1 MINDLSS
8 IDWNYLYNSDNVE
21 FCYDKFINTFL
32 NSYNGCIPLKSV
44 HIKNNKIKIFITNKI
59 KNAINKKN
67 KLYKIFLNNKTDR
80 NWDIYNSIKKQLK
93 YTIKKEKNISQ
104 NYLTNLTTCINDK
117 WKLLN
122 KLTHN
127 KFCLDKINNFVNK
140 NNDAIDSTNVGNEFN
155 IHFDS
160 MGKHINN
167 SFENLYIENNL
178 INSNINSIYINETS
192 ELEIITIINKI
203 DSKCSKDHDGID
215 FKLIKLVIYPIL
227 KPLLHIFN
235 LILNKSIYPSNM
247 KKSVIIPIHKNN
259 NKNNIENYRPISI
272 IPQFSKIIEKIII
285 KRINNFIEKNNII
298 SSNQYGFK
306 KKSNTLHTIYALIN
320 NITNSIDKHDKIAAV
335 FVDIKK
341 AFDTIDHK
349 ILFIKL
355 YKYGIRGQTLNLIKS
370 YLYNKKQSVRYNDKV
385 SPLITVYDVGL
396 PQGSILGPLLFMLYI
411 NDISNLFINYSIDT
425 KLILYA
431 DDTSITINNANNSKI
446 NENLKILS
454 NWFINNKLQLNI
466 SKRKV
471 MYFYSNTSITNTN
484 EIITLNNQTIHC
496 VNQYKFL
503 GLYIDNKLNYKKHII
518 ELKIKLAK
526 IFYLF
531 KKNSFLIDTKTLLL
545 LYNALIVPNYMYCLI
560 IWGINY
566 KSNINKLF
574 IQQKKIIRLI
584 NKTPNRIHNTYK
596 LHNTDLLFKKF
607 LILNIYDLINYI
619 SLNFM
624 HNVFNKKLPINIT
637 NKFEY
642 KINNYNIRNK
652 CNYRIPKY
660 KTNNK
665 LHTINVYG
673 IKLWNEL
680 NNTCKNLKY
689 NAFKKY
695 IKLEYLNKY

>member
-1 MINDLSS
+1 M
-8 IDWNYLYNSDNVE
+8 
-21 FCYDKFINTFL
+21 
-32 NSYNGCIPLKSV
+32 KSV

-93 YTIKKEKNISQ
+93 YTIKKEKNKYFSELF
-104 NYLTNLTTCINDK
+104 NKSNNINDK

-122 KLTHN
+122 KLTHH
-127 KFCLDKINNFVNK
+127 KFFLDKINNFVNK

-155 IHFDS
+155 IHFAS

-178 INSNINSIYINETS
+178 INRNVNSIYINETS

-259 NKNNIENYRPISI
+259 NKNNLENYRPISI
-272 IPQFSKIIEKIII
+272 IPQFSKIIEKIIK
-285 KRINNFIEKNNII
+285 KRIDNFIEKNNII

-306 KKSNTLHTIYALIN
+306 KKSNTLHAIYALTN

-370 YLYNKKQSVRYNDKV
+370 YLYNRKQSVRYNDKV

-396 PQGSILGPLLFMLYI
+396 PQGSILGPLLFILYI
-411 NDISNLFINYSIDT
+411 NDISNLFINSIDT

-466 SKRKV
+466 SKTKV
-471 MYFYSNTSITNTN
+471 MYFYSNTSITNIH

-503 GLYIDNKLNYKKHII
+503 GLYIDNKLNYK
-518 ELKIKLAK
+518 
-526 IFYLF
+526 
-531 KKNSFLIDTKTLLL
+531 N
-545 LYNALIVPNYMYCLI
+545 
-560 IWGINY
+560 
-566 KSNINKLF
+566 
-574 IQQKKIIRLI
+574 
-584 NKTPNRIHNTYK
+584 
-596 LHNTDLLFKKF
+596 
-607 LILNIYDLINYI
+607 I
-619 SLNFM
+619 SLS
-624 HNVFNKKLPINIT
+624 
-637 NKFEY
+637 
-642 KINNYNIRNK
+642 
-652 CNYRIPKY
+652 
-660 KTNNK
+660 
-665 LHTINVYG
+665 
-673 IKLWNEL
+673 
-680 NNTCKNLKY
+680 
-689 NAFKKY
+689 
-695 IKLEYLNKY
+695 

>member
-1 MINDLSS
+1 M
-8 IDWNYLYNSDNVE
+8 
-21 FCYDKFINTFL
+21 
-32 NSYNGCIPLKSV
+32 
-44 HIKNNKIKIFITNKI
+44 
-59 KNAINKKN
+59 
-67 KLYKIFLNNKTDR
+67 
-80 NWDIYNSIKKQLK
+80 
-93 YTIKKEKNISQ
+93 
-104 NYLTNLTTCINDK
+104 
-117 WKLLN
+117 
-122 KLTHN
+122 
-127 KFCLDKINNFVNK
+127 
-140 NNDAIDSTNVGNEFN
+140 
-155 IHFDS
+155 
-160 MGKHINN
+160 
-167 SFENLYIENNL
+167 
-178 INSNINSIYINETS
+178 
-192 ELEIITIINKI
+192 
-203 DSKCSKDHDGID
+203 
-215 FKLIKLVIYPIL
+215 
-227 KPLLHIFN
+227 
-235 LILNKSIYPSNM
+235 
-247 KKSVIIPIHKNN
+247 
-259 NKNNIENYRPISI
+259 
-272 IPQFSKIIEKIII
+272 
-285 KRINNFIEKNNII
+285 
-298 SSNQYGFK
+298 
-306 KKSNTLHTIYALIN
+306 
-320 NITNSIDKHDKIAAV
+320 
-335 FVDIKK
+335 
-341 AFDTIDHK
+341 
-349 ILFIKL
+349 
-355 YKYGIRGQTLNLIKS
+355 
-370 YLYNKKQSVRYNDKV
+370 
-385 SPLITVYDVGL
+385 GL
-396 PQGSILGPLLFMLYI
+396 PQGSILGPLLFILYI
-411 NDISNLFINYSIDT
+411 NDISNLFINSIDT

-466 SKRKV
+466 SKTKV
-471 MYFYSNTSITNTN
+471 MYFYINTSITNTN

-526 IFYLF
+526 ILYLF
-531 KKNSFLIDTKTLLL
+531 KKISFLINTKTLLL

-596 LHNTDLLFKKF
+596 LHNTDLLFKKI

-689 NAFKKY
+689 NAFKIY